1 MIEKGFVDSLIKTI
15 QRAKLN
21 FIYRPADGYT
31 LGIPD
36 IFGTVREGDRSLF
49 LAIEAK
55 QIKPLMDDPFHKGR
69 RTGKMLKHAFSG
81 PQISTLR
88 KLKKVGWE
96 AFGLVRVSRDTA
108 FRIEPEDIP
117 VKTGNFTYEELVEFG
132 RPVHR
137 ESGVWRF
144 WRNENDSYIFG
155 ARHRD
160 DSGDGDPGDV
170 GRGVQGKGEG
180 SS

>member
-1 MIEKGFVDSLIKTI
+1 MIEREFVNSLIKTI
-15 QRAKLN
+15 SRAKLN

-31 LGIPD
+31 LGMPD
-36 IFGTVREGDRSLF
+36 IFATVRDGDKSIF
-49 LAIEAK
+49 FGIEAK

-69 RTGKMLKHAFSG
+69 RTGKMLKHNFSG
-81 PQISTLR
+81 PQISALR

-117 VKTGNFTYEELVEFG
+117 VKTGNFTHEELVEFG

-137 ESGVWRF
+137 INGVWHF
-144 WRNENDSYIFG
+144 WRNEHDSYIFG
-155 ARHRD
+155 AGHRD
-160 DSGDGDPGDV
+160 GSGDRDPGDV
-170 GRGVQGKGEG
+170 GGGVQG
-180 SS
+180 